1 MGLSIHYSGRLK
13 EAVTLPKLIED
24 VKDVAIVEKWDYFVF
39 ENEFENQQFSDE
51 IIIKNLYGIM
61 ITPPNCESLCFTF
74 LTNGKM
80 SGILNYAVLQMDGKI
95 NENLT
100 YSVAANTQ
108 YSGFE
113 NHKKIILLLDFIE
126 KKYLENFTC
135 VDDGN
140 YWETRDEELLKE
152 TFIRY
157 TNLINSFSSSIEM
170 LPKNEN
176 ENIEDY
182 LLRAANVTMKNLKK
196 D

>member
-13 EAVTLPKLIED
+13 EAVTLSKLIED
-24 VKDVAIVEKWDYFVF
+24 VKDVAIIEKWDYFVF

>member
-13 EAVTLPKLIED
+13 EAVTLSKLIED
-24 VKDVAIVEKWDYFVF
+24 VKDVAIIEKWDYFVF

-61 ITPPNCESLCFTF
+61 ITPPNCESLCFTY

-100 YSVAANTQ
+100 YSVATKTQ

-126 KKYLENFTC
+126 KKYLEDFTC

-140 YWETRDEELLKE
+140 YWETRD
-152 TFIRY
+152 
-157 TNLINSFSSSIEM
+157 
-170 LPKNEN
+170 
-176 ENIEDY
+176 
-182 LLRAANVTMKNLKK
+182 
-196 D
+196 

>member
-100 YSVAANTQ
+100 YSVAAKTQ